1 MKLVSGASSIN
12 QFLIWQLC
20 DFTVYL
26 VILLLR
32 DASSKLI
39 DVLFLLVWLY
49 RYAFHSTNRMSDDEK
64 PRPFFVPVAPLRIII
79 FGSEIPLEIWG
90 ESTRWVFLF
99 FLDRSILSL
108 LLMVIRGINFR
119 GFYAFPR
126 ISVDTNCWTTK
137 NQIVTAVFSI
147 QCFIHVLIGRSNG
160 HICAWASACSF
171 VWIFGSLFYISPF
184 EKILASERDLSLE
197 KFTDW

>member
-99 FLDRSILSL
+99 FRQEYPFSTADGNPWDQLQRVLCFSKNFCWYKLLNNKKSDRDCGFLDPMFHTCFDWPQQWTHLGLSQRVFLCLNIWITILYLTFRKNIGKWTRS
-108 LLMVIRGINFR
+108 
-119 GFYAFPR
+119 
-126 ISVDTNCWTTK
+126 
-137 NQIVTAVFSI
+137 
-147 QCFIHVLIGRSNG
+147 
-160 HICAWASACSF
+160 
-171 VWIFGSLFYISPF
+171 
-184 EKILASERDLSLE
+184 
-197 KFTDW
+197 